1 MGRKRLDYVKK
12 DVKLSID
19 PRLLEEINKL
29 KYNKSALFTDKVIE
43 ILKQHDIDLDFLDTN
58 ETKGPLS

>member
-43 ILKQHDIDLDFLDTN
+43 ILKQHDIDLDFLDAN
-58 ETKGPLS
+58 ETKGPL

>member
-43 ILKQHDIDLDFLDTN
+43 VLKQHDIDLDFLDSN
-58 ETKGPLS
+58 DTKEPL

>member
-58 ETKGPLS
+58 KTKGPLS

>member
-58 ETKGPLS
+58 ETKGPL

>member
-43 ILKQHDIDLDFLDTN
+43 ILKQHDVDLDFLDTN
-58 ETKGPLS
+58 ETKGPL

>member
-58 ETKGPLS
+58 KTKGPL

>member
-43 ILKQHDIDLDFLDTN
+43 VLKKHDIDLDFLDSN
-58 ETKGPLS
+58 DTKEPL